1 MHLWTEYEGRTV
13 DEHYTLGKLL
23 RSEGRNGFFAT
34 ADKDGHPAVIRL
46 TEAHYDEAELL
57 HRWRQV
63 AEVHQDNLIEI
74 EQVGQTSI
82 EGVALTYALMEPD
95 DANLGDVLRERPMTT
110 AETTQVAKAVLSA
123 LHALHTSGL
132 VHEHVE
138 AANVLAV
145 GETVKLRS
153 DCVRECVA
161 DGEFTTEEACTD
173 LRRKDIHD
181 FGALLLRCLTL
192 ETEWSPAHNNLP
204 DPFKRIIP
212 KALDGSWTLEQIG
225 SALDPTLF
233 APKPATPPT
242 YTPQNSSST
251 SATATSQPSAGQFIP
266 AANSTGTADTLAGA
280 SATSPNPAKPLVP
293 PGVRQT
299 SPQTNDTLLHTR
311 READSTETSFADPS
325 VPARPRFRAE
335 PAEPT
340 HEPSKALWAILA
352 AAAVLVLLLGWHFL
366 GGSKPTPAPTSSSA
380 APIVNSGAVSQ
391 QQPAAPVQPTAPAV
405 VPTQQ
410 SATPDTTSE
419 PHTAAGGSGWYVIA
433 YTYNREGQA
442 ATKAQRLRRT
452 HDSLHPQV
460 FTPTGHGPY
469 FVSLGGAMSSQG
481 EAEAVWRHA
490 RRAGLPRDTFVRHY

>member
-57 HRWRQV
+57 NRWRHV

-74 EQVGQTSI
+74 EQVGQTTL

-95 DANLGDVLRERPMTT
+95 DANLGDVLRERPLTT
-110 AETTQVAKAVLSA
+110 AETTQVAKAVLAAVQA
-123 LHALHTSGL
+123 LHASGL
-132 VHEHVE
+132 VHEHIE
-138 AANVLAV
+138 PANVLAV

-161 DGEFTTEEACTD
+161 DGEFSTEETCAE
-173 LRRKDIHD
+173 LRRKDLHD
-181 FGALLLRCLTL
+181 FGLLLLRCLTL
-192 ETEWSPAHNNLP
+192 ETEWSTAHHNLP

-212 KALDGSWTLEQIG
+212 RALDGSWTLEQLG
-225 SALDPTLF
+225 TALDPAVF
-233 APKPATPPT
+233 GPKPASRPAYLSQATPVPAEAASM
-242 YTPQNSSST
+242 TP
-251 SATATSQPSAGQFIP
+251 AVPSM
-266 AANSTGTADTLAGA
+266 AA
-280 SATSPNPAKPLVP
+280 KQRPLVP
-293 PGVRQT
+293 PGVRQEHT
-299 SPQTNDTLLHTR
+299 SNAAVRDTPQRGRDVD
-311 READSTETSFADPS
+311 AGDPE
-325 VPARPRFRAE
+325 PAMPLRSRFRAE

-340 HEPSKALWAILA
+340 HEPSKRIWVGFAVAALLIL
-352 AAAVLVLLLGWHFL
+352 LIRWHFFS
-366 GGSKPTPAPTSSSA
+366 GKPEAPATTSRPAALASEAPVRAAQPTVAVPSAPT
-380 APIVNSGAVSQ
+380 AVS
-391 QQPAAPVQPTAPAV
+391 P
-405 VPTQQ
+405 
-410 SATPDTTSE
+410 E
-419 PHTAAGGSGWYVIA
+419 AAGPLASTDGNGTHAAGAPGWYVIA

-469 FVSLGGAMSSQG
+469 LVSLGGAMSET
-481 EAEAVWRHA
+481 EAEAVYRHA

>member
-57 HRWRQV
+57 NRWRQV

-95 DANLGDVLRERPMTT
+95 DANLGDVLKERPMTT
-110 AETTQVAKAVLSA
+110 AETMQVAKAVLAA
-123 LHALHTSGL
+123 LQALHTSGL
-132 VHEHVE
+132 VHEHIE
-138 AANVLAV
+138 ASNVLAV

-161 DGEFTTEEACTD
+161 DGEFATEEGCAD

-181 FGALLLRCLTL
+181 FGLLLLRCLTL
-192 ETEWSPAHNNLP
+192 ETEWSPAHNNLA

-212 KALDGSWTLEQIG
+212 RALDGSWTLDQIG
-225 SALDPTLF
+225 AAIDPTAF
-233 APKPATPPT
+233 PPKAAARPAYLSQATPVASPATP
-242 YTPQNSSST
+242 
-251 SATATSQPSAGQFIP
+251 ATATP
-266 AANSTGTADTLAGA
+266 APGSVTAA
-280 SATSPNPAKPLVP
+280 ATPTAARAVRPLVP
-293 PGVRQT
+293 PGVRQAT
-299 SPQTNDTLLHTR
+299 DLDTASPDNSAPQQRLAY
-311 READSTETSFADPS
+311 ADATEPS
-325 VPARPRFRAE
+325 MPVRSRFRAE
-335 PAEPT
+335 PLEPT
-340 HEPSKALWAILA
+340 HTPSRMVWILGAVAALI
-352 AAAVLVLLLGWHFL
+352 VLLVGWHFFS
-366 GGSKPTPAPTSSSA
+366 GKPSTPATTSGS
-380 APIVNSGAVSQ
+380 APIVNSGAVSPS
-391 QQPAAPVQPTAPAV
+391 QPAAVAPSAAAPAPQAPV
-405 VPTQQ
+405 APERAADRTV
-410 SATPDTTSE
+410 AAE
-419 PHTAAGGSGWYVIA
+419 GGHTAAGGSGWYVVA
-433 YTYNREGQA
+433 FTYNHEGQA
-442 ATKAQRLRRT
+442 ATKAQHLRRT

-460 FTPTGHGPY
+460 FTPSGHGPY
-469 FVSLGGAMSSQG
+469 FVALGGPYSSQD